1 MGLKGSR
8 VAGSTVREAE
18 SIGKSVPALKNRAF
32 ERPKTTPGEARD
44 HQKLSLRATRP
55 FLRAPRAA
63 KLVPRKA
70 KNSPRRPKSLKV
82 EPLGGPT
89 RPVGGPR
96 GDPGG
101 PGEPERAPLG
111 PQRCQLGPKKSQIG
125 PQKGSFALCARS
137 GFARQHGAMKSVST
151 EGRFSV
157 QCFASERVT
166 RSIPFVTF
174 ADAFLWWRHTA

>member
-1 MGLKGSR
+1 MGQRPGTEDRRIDEDRRIEGLDWIERAVGLKGSR
-8 VAGSTVREAE
+8 VEGSTVRGAE
-18 SIGKSVPALKNRAF
+18 SIGKSVPALKNRVF

-70 KNSPRRPKSLKV
+70 KNSPRGAKSLKV

-111 PQRCQLGPKKSQIG
+111 PQRCQLGPKKGQIG
-125 PQKGSFALCARS
+125 PQKGSKMTPKL
-137 GFARQHGAMKSVST
+137 
-151 EGRFSV
+151 
-157 QCFASERVT
+157 
-166 RSIPFVTF
+166 
-174 ADAFLWWRHTA
+174 L